1 MGGQKRSSSEAG
13 TVPSTEPK
21 RSRIAV
27 KDIDVTVTSNVL
39 EQINTKEEYEKMRE
53 ATAND
58 PNHVAIMFL
67 YATWSTPCKQ
77 VMPVY
82 QALIDKLY
90 NAQSSTS
97 SSKTVESAK
106 GEAVTD
112 STTTSTPE
120 NRNESNEP
128 NNETTASTTTESE
141 QIQSSPKKLTFTF
154 YKVDKDVGPRPIT
167 ASKAQLYILYRG
179 GKRLC
184 DVQIQGKGL
193 EKKLASLDVL

>member
-1 MGGQKRSSSEAG
+1 MGGEKRALSEADK
-13 TVPSTEPK
+13 VPFTETK
-21 RSRIAV
+21 RSRTAV
-27 KDIDVTVTSNVL
+27 KELDVAVTSNVL

-53 ATAND
+53 ATVND

-67 YATWSTPCKQ
+67 STPCKQ
-77 VMPVY
+77 FMPVY

-90 NAQSSTS
+90 IAQSSTL
-97 SSKTVESAK
+97 SSKTVEPAK
-106 GEAVTD
+106 EEAVTD
-112 STTTSTPE
+112 SKTSKAE
-120 NRNESNEP
+120 NPSESDEGIK
-128 NNETTASTTTESE
+128 ETIASTTTESK

-193 EKKLASLDVL
+193 EKKLASLDIL